1 MQPAGSACNCVR
13 YGRGS
18 ISCVVTRPF
27 PCITW
32 WCKSPFCCCHEAK
45 TLASSLSCA
54 ALRRTNTASF
64 LLRAAAHARTTRR
77 VPQRLSAAVLR
88 AWCIAGTPIAFSA
101 MPAAVRRQVWI
112 TVGLRTQTVVC
123 LRSFC
128 GFGRYASVPCAATS
142 PPATPTPTP
151 PPASGWTADLSK
163 WADYFDAPI
172 QQGLNLGHQV
182 APPFPV
188 GLSPDHTP
196 KLFNTR
202 TLSLVGSSATRR
214 RATEPDRLCR
224 GSYCSTT

>member
-1 MQPAGSACNCVR
+1 MEPKVS
-13 YGRGS
+13 
-18 ISCVVTRPF
+18 
-27 PCITW
+27 
-32 WCKSPFCCCHEAK
+32 
-45 TLASSLSCA
+45 LASPVVCCSSC
-54 ALRRTNTASF
+54 F

-77 VPQRLSAAVLR
+77 VPQRLSAVVLR

-163 WADYFDAPI
+163 WADYFDTPQ

-182 APPFPV
+182 APLPPKPRTPSPTHAHCRWSDRAQRV
-188 GLSPDHTP
+188 GEQPI
-196 KLFNTR
+196 R
-202 TLSLVGSSATRR
+202 TGA
-214 RATEPDRLCR
+214 
-224 GSYCSTT
+224 GSYCSTTLCPPLRSLTTGAQALAAVAVMHCSFTMPSRR